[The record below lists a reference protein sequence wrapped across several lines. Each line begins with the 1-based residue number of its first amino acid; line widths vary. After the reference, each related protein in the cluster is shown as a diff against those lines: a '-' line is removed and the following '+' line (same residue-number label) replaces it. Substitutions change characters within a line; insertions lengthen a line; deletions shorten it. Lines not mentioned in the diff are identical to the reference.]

1 MKKIITPTILLLLI
15 LLSSCT
21 IDWQNKNVTKIKELE
36 ERNFELEKENRELK
50 EDEANKNDAKTEF
63 DDCMIRAHEQYV
75 RAGNKIC
82 LDMGY
87 TLAQIENLE
96 CRMSSGDIDRITKT
110 QTDWQEMCIK
120 VYDSKK

>member
-1 MKKIITPTILLLLI
+1 MKKIITPTILLLSI

-21 IDWQNKNVTKIKELE
+21 IDWQDKNVIQIKELE
-36 ERNFELEKENRELK
+36 DRNTELEKENGELK
-50 EDEANKNDAKTEF
+50 EDKANKNDAKVEF
-63 DDCMIRAHEQYV
+63 DDCMIRAHEQFV

-82 LDMGY
+82 LDMEY

-96 CRMSSGDIDRITKT
+96 CRMSPGDLDRITKT
-110 QTDWQEMCIK
+110 QTEWQEMCIK